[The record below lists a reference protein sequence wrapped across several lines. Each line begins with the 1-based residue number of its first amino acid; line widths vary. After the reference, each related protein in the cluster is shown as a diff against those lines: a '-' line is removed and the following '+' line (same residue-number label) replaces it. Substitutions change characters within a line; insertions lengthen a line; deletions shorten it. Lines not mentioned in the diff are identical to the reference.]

1 MSKDGT
7 TGEKLP
13 TSSSSCSSLPQ
24 GIQNL
29 EITHSDDPTPTN
41 SLHQV
46 APATSQPRKRSRIN
60 TNGEAALTPDDELP
74 DILPYINK
82 RARPS
87 LGELGRG
94 AYVKLRNI
102 QTKYVRW
109 ETTLSFL
116 KKYHELKTT
125 PAYLRLTPVLPFSR
139 DNVALQNRW
148 SAILTD
154 TQRRLLALL
163 TDEADRQRANHKKQI
178 LDLRTQL
185 RSNVAN
191 DKEYEEATAALQAVS
206 DRTKK
211 QEQAIKMKRLQRDLD
226 AGNQKSAQDFPKPDR
241 RNPGP
246 DKTTTNKSKKNPKT
260 RQARPKG
267 KPGKISRADA
277 ELLALIRKLRK

>member
-29 EITHSDDPTPTN
+29 EITTGDDPTPTN

-46 APATSQPRKRSRIN
+46 ATAPSQPRKRSRIN

-116 KKYHELKTT
+116 KKYQELKIT
-125 PAYLRLTPVLPFSR
+125 PAYLRLTPILPFSR

-154 TQRRLLALL
+154 TQKKLLALL
-163 TDEADRQRANHKKQI
+163 TDEA
-178 LDLRTQL
+178 
-185 RSNVAN
+185 
-191 DKEYEEATAALQAVS
+191 
-206 DRTKK
+206 
-211 QEQAIKMKRLQRDLD
+211 
-226 AGNQKSAQDFPKPDR
+226 
-241 RNPGP
+241 
-246 DKTTTNKSKKNPKT
+246 
-260 RQARPKG
+260 G
-267 KPGKISRADA
+267 KPKEANPRSTYTIT
-277 ELLALIRKLRK
+277 